1 MLKKN
6 GNIIMAGFAITLI
19 TGILI
24 GSPNLYAK
32 ETIKQTRV
40 SKLDSYI
47 KFTQILNLIE
57 TQYVDEVNT
66 SSLVNK
72 ALKGL
77 MSNLDAHSA
86 YMDAKSFSDL
96 DIQTKGEFGGLG
108 IVVGM
113 RNGALTVIAPIDGTP
128 AHKAG
133 VKASDIILKIDK
145 QATIGMTI
153 DEAVKLMRGKPKTPI
168 ELTLIR
174 KGEAKPVLVK
184 IIRDIIKI
192 ESVKTKTINDDILY
206 VHVSSFDAKVTKEV
220 KKTLIAHPQAKGL
233 ILDLRNNPGG
243 LLNQAVGL
251 LDLFVDEGILVSQK
265 GRHKKDNSVFMAK
278 KKNTVNASIPMVV
291 LVNGGSASAS
301 EIVSGTLQDLGRAI
315 VVGKK
320 TFGKGSVQVVMPIGQ
335 EEGVKLTV
343 ARYYLPSGRTIQN
356 KGVTPDIIVQPDT
369 VKQEDNATISL
380 KEKDLKK
387 HLEVELEKIDKD
399 IVSENNATKK
409 KEDKTV
415 ITKEKLFGDAQ
426 LKTATDILKVLII
439 TSKHKDVK

>member
-19 TGILI
+19 TGILV

-32 ETIKQTRV
+32 ETTKQTRV

-66 SSLVNK
+66 SDLVNK

-77 MSNLDAHSA
+77 MTNLDAHSA

-133 VKASDIILKIDK
+133 VKASDIILKIDT

-168 ELTLIR
+168 QLTLIR

-206 VHVSSFDAKVTKEV
+206 IHISSFDAKVTKEV
-220 KKTLIAHPQAKGL
+220 KKALIAHPQAKGL

-251 LDLFVDEGILVSQK
+251 LDLFVDDGILVSQK

-278 KKNTVNASIPMVV
+278 KKNTVNASIPIVV

-320 TFGKGSVQVVMPIGQ
+320 TFGKGSVQIVMPIGQ
-335 EEGVKLTV
+335 KEGIKLTV

-380 KEKDLKK
+380 KEKNLKK
-387 HLEVELEKIDKD
+387 HLEIELEKIDKD

-415 ITKEKLFGDAQ
+415 ITKEMLFGDAQ
-426 LKTATDILKVLII
+426 LKSATDILKVLII